1 MYVGQEGENIEN
13 CVDRPRSED
22 KSLGLRLHVILV
34 QIREFIE
41 PYDDDNQDDGI
52 Q

>member
-1 MYVGQEGENIEN
+1 MTDLDQKTKVW
-13 CVDRPRSED
+13 
-22 KSLGLRLHVILV
+22 GLRLHVILV

-41 PYDDDNQDDGI
+41 PYDDDNQNDGS